1 MSGERLTFEITEQLA
16 VRFAVKTDR
25 QLAMLRDLGCRI
37 AIDDFGTGY
46 SSFSYLKRLPV
57 DYLKIDGSFI
67 KGLPRDRV
75 DQSMVRMVGEVARA
89 AGMQTVAEYV
99 HSAAALALLA
109 KYGIDYAQ
117 GFFIGRPAP
126 KPQQIEIATPR
137 VANESG
143 K

>member
-1 MSGERLTFEITEQLA
+1 MVFEITEQLA
-16 VRFAVKTDR
+16 VRFAVNTDR
-25 QLAMLRDLGCRI
+25 QFAQLRDLGCRI
-37 AIDDFGTGY
+37 AVDDFGTGY

-89 AGMQTVAEYV
+89 AGMETVAEYV

-117 GFFIGRPAP
+117 GFYIGRPA
-126 KPQQIEIATPR
+126 ATPQT
-137 VANESG
+137 VTLEVPHTGTGA
-143 K
+143 